1 MPVNYP
7 QIEQSLPAYAS
18 KEKGYQ
24 DSLLAQREKLWQLFS
39 NPALEVEAAREK
51 IARAEALMRSL
62 YCAKPVQEKLLTRG
76 PLPALPTAYTLIAV
90 DGSQI
95 APNRHKSVQF
105 CVLNIG
111 LIKIQRG
118 SGHAPEINVLSTLL
132 EHESLF
138 TPDGRLI
145 GEEDVSLLRDLE
157 ERKALLDA
165 AIPQDEPTITLTDG
179 PLDVYE
185 NNTTRKEH
193 EHLQEDVEKIHAN
206 LEARGV
212 LSAGYIDKPGSE
224 LLSRMLSV
232 LQVPDAEMGSYDDAR
247 REIRGISD
255 AELLANLLRAGERSA
270 VFEAVTKGEG
280 KSRLRVHFFYL
291 NVSGAGQ
298 ANLARVE
305 FPAWVSAHPQLVDTL
320 HSVIY
325 HEAMILDTHPYPYA
339 LHRAHE
345 LAVISMPE
353 HEQVETMLVRELE
366 QAGARVGKRSNKD
379 WNKGLT
385 GR

>member
-24 DSLLAQREKLWQLFS
+24 DLQIAQQEKLWQMFS
-39 NPALEVEAAREK
+39 DPSLEVEAMREK
-51 IARAEALMRSL
+51 IARAEALLKSL
-62 YCAKPVQEKLLTRG
+62 YCAKPVQEKLLTRS
-76 PLPALPTAYTLIAV
+76 PLPALPPAYTLIAA

-95 APNRHKSVQF
+95 APNRHRPVQF

-111 LIKIQRG
+111 MIKIQRG
-118 SGHAPEINVLSTLL
+118 SGRAPEINVLSTLL
-132 EHESLF
+132 DHESLF
-138 TPDGRLI
+138 TPDGHLI
-145 GEEDVSLLRDLE
+145 GEEDVSLFRDLE

-165 AIPQDEPTITLTDG
+165 AVPQEEPIITLTDG

-185 NNTTRKEH
+185 NITTRRERK
-193 EHLQEDVEKIHAN
+193 QIQVDVEKIHAN

-224 LLSRMLSV
+224 LISRMLSV
-232 LQVPDAEMGSYDDAR
+232 LQVPDAELRAYDDTK

-255 AELLANLLRAGERSA
+255 AELLKNLLRAGERSA
-270 VFEAVTKGEG
+270 VFEAVTKGDG
-280 KSRLRVHFFYL
+280 KGSLSVHFFYL
-291 NVSGAGQ
+291 NVSGGEEP
-298 ANLARVE
+298 NLARVE
-305 FPAWVSAHPQLVDTL
+305 FPAWVSEHPRLVDTL

-325 HEAMILDTHPYPYA
+325 HEAMVLDTHPYPYA

-345 LAVISMPE
+345 LAIITMPE
-353 HEQVETMLVRELE
+353 HEQVEAMLVRELA
-366 QAGARVGKRSNKD
+366 QAGVRVGKRSNKD

-385 GR
+385 RA

>member
-7 QIEQSLPAYAS
+7 QIEQCLPAYAR
-18 KEKGYQ
+18 KEKGHQ
-24 DSLLAQREKLWQLFS
+24 DALDAQHKQLWQLFS
-39 NPALEVEAAREK
+39 NPALEVEAMREK
-51 IARAEALMRSL
+51 ITRAQALLRNL
-62 YCAKPVQEKLLTRG
+62 YCAKPVQEKLLTRK
-76 PLPALPTAYTLIAV
+76 PLPALPSGYTLIAA

-95 APNRHKSVQF
+95 VPNRHRPVQF

-111 LIKIQRG
+111 LIKIERG
-118 SGHAPEINVLSTLL
+118 SGRAPEINVLSTLL

-138 TPDGRLI
+138 TPDGHLI
-145 GEEDVSLLRDLE
+145 GEEDVSLFRDLE
-157 ERKALLDA
+157 ERKALLEA
-165 AIPQDEPTITLTDG
+165 ANPQELPIITLTDG

-185 NNTTRKEH
+185 NITTRRERKH
-193 EHLQEDVEKIHAN
+193 IQEDVEKIHAN

-232 LQVPDAEMGSYDDAR
+232 LQVPDAELGTYDDTR

-255 AELLANLLRAGERSA
+255 AELLGNLLSAGERSA

-280 KSRLRVHFFYL
+280 KASLSVHFFYL
-291 NVSGAGQ
+291 NVSGGGEP
-298 ANLARVE
+298 NLARVE
-305 FPAWVSAHPQLVDTL
+305 FPAWVSAHARLVDTL

-353 HEQVETMLVRELE
+353 HEQVEAMLVRELE

>member
-18 KEKGYQ
+18 LEKGFQ
-24 DSLLAQREKLWQLFS
+24 ELQLAQQEKLWRLFS
-39 NPALEVEAAREK
+39 DPALEVDAMRDK
-51 IARAEALMRSL
+51 ISRAEALLKSL
-62 YCAKPVQEKLLTRG
+62 YCAKPVQEKLLTRS
-76 PLPALPTAYTLIAV
+76 PLPALPMSYTLIAA

-95 APNRHKSVQF
+95 VPNRHRPVQF

-111 LIKIQRG
+111 MIKIQRG
-118 SGHAPEINVLSTLL
+118 SGRAPEINVLSTLL
-132 EHESLF
+132 EHDSLY

-145 GEEDVSLLRDLE
+145 GEEDVSLFRDLE
-157 ERKALLDA
+157 ERRVLFESAVSDG
-165 AIPQDEPTITLTDG
+165 EPIITLTDG

-185 NNTTRKEH
+185 NITTRKERAKQLG
-193 EHLQEDVEKIHAN
+193 EVRSIHAH

-224 LLSRMLSV
+224 LISRMLSV
-232 LQVPDAEMGSYDDAR
+232 LQTPDAELRAYDDTK

-270 VFEAVTKGEG
+270 VFEAVTKGESKG
-280 KSRLRVHFFYL
+280 SLDVHFFYM
-291 NVSGAGQ
+291 NVSGGEQ
-298 ANLARVE
+298 PNLVRVE
-305 FPAWVSAHPQLVDTL
+305 FPAWVSAHPQLVDIL

-325 HEAMILDTHPYPYA
+325 HEAMILDSHPYPYA

-345 LAVISMPE
+345 LAVITMPE
-353 HEQVETMLVRELE
+353 HEQVEAMLVRELE
-366 QAGARVGKRSNKD
+366 QAGARIGKRSNKD

-385 GR
+385 RA

>member
-24 DSLLAQREKLWQLFS
+24 DLQIAQQEKLWQMFS
-39 NPALEVEAAREK
+39 DPSLEVEAMREK
-51 IARAEALMRSL
+51 IARAEALLKSL
-62 YCAKPVQEKLLTRG
+62 YCAKPVQEKLLTRS
-76 PLPALPTAYTLIAV
+76 PLPALPLAYTLIAA

-95 APNRHKSVQF
+95 APNRHRPVQF

-118 SGHAPEINVLSTLL
+118 SGRAPEINVLSTLL
-132 EHESLF
+132 DHESLF
-138 TPDGRLI
+138 TPDGHLI
-145 GEEDVSLLRDLE
+145 GEEDVSLFRDLE

-165 AIPQDEPTITLTDG
+165 AVPQEEPIITLTDG

-185 NNTTRKEH
+185 NITTRRERK
-193 EHLQEDVEKIHAN
+193 QIQVDVEKIHAN

-224 LLSRMLSV
+224 LISRMLSV
-232 LQVPDAEMGSYDDAR
+232 LQVPDAELGAYDDTK

-255 AELLANLLRAGERSA
+255 AELLKNLLRAGERSA
-270 VFEAVTKGEG
+270 VFEAVTKGDG
-280 KSRLRVHFFYL
+280 KASLRVHFFYL
-291 NVSGAGQ
+291 NVSGGEEP
-298 ANLARVE
+298 NLARVE
-305 FPAWVSAHPQLVDTL
+305 FPAWVSAHPRLVDVL

-325 HEAMILDTHPYPYA
+325 HEAMVLDTHPYPYA

-345 LAVISMPE
+345 LAIITMPE
-353 HEQVETMLVRELE
+353 HEQVEAMLVRELE
-366 QAGARVGKRSNKD
+366 QAGVRVGKRSNKD

-385 GR
+385 RA